1 MTGEGNRAGQ
11 AYVTTTRR
19 SHEWRTKAACLGAD
33 PDTFESRTAAENNN
47 QAAFLARI
55 GRALADCRRCP
66 VTAFCRLERRGAG
79 GVWGG
84 RYYPD
89 KWQRGTP
96 AADRPQVVDAAS
108 TVAESAVVDASV
120 VPTEA
125 EIRSYAASLAAA
137 LDSPERAS

>member
-1 MTGEGNRAGQ
+1 MTSNRNRAGQ
-11 AYVTTTRR
+11 AYVAATGRG
-19 SHEWRTKAACLGAD
+19 HGWRAQAACLGAD

-55 GRALADCRRCP
+55 DRALADCRRCP

-96 AADRPQVVDAAS
+96 AADRPQPVDTIAAP
-108 TVAESAVVDASV
+108 AAVDASR
-120 VPTEA
+120 VPTDA
-125 EIRSYAASLAAA
+125 EIRAYAASLAAA
-137 LDSPERAS
+137 LESVSS